1 MPFMT
6 HPIHGATNVGS
17 GEVEAHEVNGWKI
30 STHEEWL
37 APKLKGVT
45 DAVALV
51 QSAANDLAG
60 PQRKKIGRP
69 SKAK

>member
-17 GEVEAHEVNGWKI
+17 GEVAAHEANGWKI

-37 APKLKGVT
+37 APKLK
-45 DAVALV
+45 AKIAPAEVAEV
-51 QSAANDLAG
+51 
-60 PQRKKIGRP
+60 PRPKIGRP
-69 SKAK
+69 AKAK

>member
-17 GEVEAHEVNGWKI
+17 GEVVALEAEGWKI

-37 APKLKGVT
+37 SLKAKKDAPAIEQPKVST
-45 DAVALV
+45 R
-51 QSAANDLAG
+51 
-60 PQRKKIGRP
+60 QRKVKQ
-69 SKAK
+69 